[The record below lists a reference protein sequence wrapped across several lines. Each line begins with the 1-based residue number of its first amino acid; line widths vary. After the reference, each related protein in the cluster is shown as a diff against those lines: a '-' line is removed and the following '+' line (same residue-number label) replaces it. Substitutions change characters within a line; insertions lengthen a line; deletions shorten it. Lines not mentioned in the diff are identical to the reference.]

1 MDQILRLN
9 DVVLKDIVSY
19 HRFFYKQAPGI
30 KAPTIEKF
38 LKRFEY
44 NVPLDCYQV
53 VDLEA
58 FDLFFLDF
66 FFKIFPKNLSI
77 FDRQAAS
84 IVISNII

>member
-1 MDQILRLN
+1 MN

-19 HRFFYKQAPGI
+19 YSFFNKQAPGVQ
-30 KAPTIEKF
+30 KPTITKF

-44 NVPLDCYQV
+44 NTSLECFQV

-58 FDLFFLDF
+58 YDFYFLDF
-66 FFKIFPKNLSI
+66 FFRIFPKNLSI

-84 IVISNII
+84 IVTSNII

>member
-19 HRFFYKQAPGI
+19 YSFFNKQVPGI
-30 KAPTIEKF
+30 QRPTITKF

-44 NVPLDCYQV
+44 NTSLDCYQV

-58 FDLFFLDF
+58 FDLYFLDF
-66 FFKIFPKNLSI
+66 FFRFFPRNLSI

-84 IVISNII
+84 IVTLNMI